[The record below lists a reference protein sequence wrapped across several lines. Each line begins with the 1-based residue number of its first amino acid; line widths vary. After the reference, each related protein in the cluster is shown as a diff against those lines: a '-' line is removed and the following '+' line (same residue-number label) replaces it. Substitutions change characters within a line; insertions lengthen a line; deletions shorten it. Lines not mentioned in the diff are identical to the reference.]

1 MLNTRSCYKVFKNTI
16 KIFSIFKNLPPS
28 DDVIKKSKIRIK
40 WPKKHKSSQIIPF
53 SSVDFHEE
61 SEYIAYFSVKA
72 GLKEF
77 EMFDDVVLSDVI
89 IF

>member
-40 WPKKHKSSQIIPF
+40 WPKKTQIITN
-53 SSVDFHEE
+53 
-61 SEYIAYFSVKA
+61 YT
-72 GLKEF
+72 
-77 EMFDDVVLSDVI
+77 